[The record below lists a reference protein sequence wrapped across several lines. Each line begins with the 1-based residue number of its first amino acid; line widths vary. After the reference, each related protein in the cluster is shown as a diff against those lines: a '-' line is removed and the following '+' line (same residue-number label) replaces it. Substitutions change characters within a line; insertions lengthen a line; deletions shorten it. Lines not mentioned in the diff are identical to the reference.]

1 MVKRAQTRVV
11 KQARAQRTR
20 GEILQAAIE
29 LFARRGILATTMG
42 ELASAIKMTPGAL
55 YWHFPTKEDLLL
67 AAIEEL
73 HSRFLNEFTQ
83 LITEGR
89 KLTATQQLVGF
100 FERTQSFLRYH
111 KEHGIFFGMV
121 SAEAAEK
128 NDRVAVALRGVLSTY
143 TSAVAGIVRYGQEK
157 TREFRADVDPEL
169 VGHVAL
175 AAYVGVVVHQHLY
188 RESLSYDPI
197 TTVLHTL
204 MRDGVKA
211 RAESTPAPRASAPR
225 ARR

>member
-1 MVKRAQTRVV
+1 MAKKAQHRVV

-29 LFARRGILATTMG
+29 LFARRGILATTMS
-42 ELASAIKMTPGAL
+42 ELARAIKMTPGAL

-73 HSRFLNEFTQ
+73 HQRFLHEFTQ

-111 KEHGIFFGMV
+111 KEHGIFFGML
-121 SAEAAEK
+121 SAEAAEA
-128 NDRVAVALRGVLSTY
+128 NDRVAEALRGVLSTY
-143 TSAVAGIVRYGQEK
+143 AGALGGIIQYGQDK
-157 TREFRADVDPEL
+157 TKEFRRDIDPL
-169 VGHVAL
+169 TVGHTIL
-175 AAYVGVVVHQHLY
+175 ASYVGVVVHHHLY
-188 RESLSYDPI
+188 RDTLTYDPL
-197 TTVLHTL
+197 TAALHL
-204 MRDGVKA
+204 LFRDGAKA
-211 RAESTPAPRASAPR
+211 AAVERAVLKE

>member
-1 MVKRAQTRVV
+1 MAKKAQHRVV

-29 LFARRGILATTMG
+29 LFARRGILATTMS
-42 ELASAIKMTPGAL
+42 ELARAIKMTPGAL

-73 HSRFLNEFTQ
+73 HQRFLVEFTQ

-89 KLTATQQLVGF
+89 KLSATQQLIGF

-121 SAEAAEK
+121 SAEAADA
-128 NDRVAVALRGVLSTY
+128 NDRVAAALRDVLSTY
-143 TSAVAGIVRYGQEK
+143 AIALAGIIQYGQDK
-157 TREFRADVDPEL
+157 TKEFRRDIDPITA
-169 VGHVAL
+169 GHTIL
-175 AAYVGVVVHQHLY
+175 AAYVGVVVHHNLF
-188 RESLSYDPI
+188 RDTLTYDPL
-197 TTVLHTL
+197 TGALHL
-204 MRDGVKA
+204 LFRDGAKPT
-211 RAESTPAPRASAPR
+211 RA
-225 ARR
+225 